1 MAPKKTRNPTNNDLL
16 TEIQSVKGMVA
27 SQGKTL
33 KQHSDDIAGLKEVN
47 TQKTIAEKAAK
58 AAVEE
63 YKRGERERADKLPDT
78 QWLTK
83 ELLSVIIKLI
93 AVVAALIALWKV
105 GGTGLK

>member
-1 MAPKKTRNPTNNDLL
+1 MAPKKPRNTTNNDIL

-33 KQHSDDIAGLKEVN
+33 KRHSDDIAGLKQVN
-47 TQKTIAEKAAK
+47 EQKLIAEKAAK

-63 YKRGERERADKLPDT
+63 YKRTERESAAKLPDT

-93 AVVAALIALWKV
+93 AVITALIALVKF
-105 GGTGLK
+105 GGQIGK

>member
-1 MAPKKTRNPTNNDLL
+1 MAPKKPRNTTNNELL

-33 KQHSDDIAGLKEVN
+33 REHASDIASLKEVN
-47 TQKTIAEKAAK
+47 TQKEIAEKAAK

-63 YKRGERERADKLPDT
+63 YKRGERERADKLPDN

-105 GGTGLK
+105 GGVAGK